1 MVLRL
6 SKRDFS
12 ATYKPTTQ
20 EEWTQDASFK
30 DVDIHV
36 IICSKIYNL
45 SGIRY
50 VNA

>member
-30 DVDIHV
+30 NVDDIC

-45 SGIRY
+45 SRI
-50 VNA
+50 

>member
-12 ATYKPTTQ
+12 ATYQPTTQ

-30 DVDIHV
+30 DVDD
-36 IICSKIYNL
+36 ICDYL
-45 SGIRY
+45 F
-50 VNA
+50 